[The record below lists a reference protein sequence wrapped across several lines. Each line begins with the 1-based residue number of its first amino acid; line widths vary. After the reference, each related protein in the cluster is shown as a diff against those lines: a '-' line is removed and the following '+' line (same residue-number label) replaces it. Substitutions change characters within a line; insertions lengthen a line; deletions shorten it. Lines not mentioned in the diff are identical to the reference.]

1 MRVGAGVK
9 VEDNTE
15 VKKEVKEE
23 DAEQEM
29 ILELV
34 PRIEYAGQT
43 GQTGVKLEKQE
54 TVGEEVLLNRE
65 VKQELDPVYSNVK
78 AQHKSEEEGS
88 GGWVKRGLKE
98 EMGGNV
104 PDIEDI
110 LGRAPLAPSSSPVS
124 KPARKRG
131 ARKY

>member
-1 MRVGAGVK
+1 MRVGTGVK
-9 VEDNTE
+9 VEDDAE

-34 PRIEYAGQT
+34 PRIEYTGPT
-43 GQTGVKLEKQE
+43 GQTEVKLEGQE
-54 TVGEEVLLNRE
+54 TVGEEVLLKRE
-65 VKQELDPVYSNVK
+65 VKQELDLVYPNVK
-78 AQHKSEEEGS
+78 AQHLSEEEGS
-88 GGWVKRGLKE
+88 SGWVKRGLKE
-98 EMGGNV
+98 EMGGDV
-104 PDIEDI
+104 PDMEDI

-131 ARKY
+131 ARRY